1 MQFGDTMQA
10 AASGR
15 MFYPD
20 GRLVA
25 YKDVDTNEIRRLLKD
40 ARITPALRDKLTGE
54 LAVREARADVE
65 FRDEVVEALMAEGKA
80 RHVALSLTDSETK
93 LLAQARRTGVL

>member
-1 MQFGDTMQA
+1 
-10 AASGR
+10 

-25 YKDVDTNEIRRLLKD
+25 YKDVDTNEIRRLLRGG
-40 ARITPALRDKLTGE
+40 RITPALRDKLTGE

-65 FRDEVVEALMAEGKA
+65 FREEVIEALIAEGKS
-80 RHVALSLTDSETK
+80 RHVAFSLTDSEPK
-93 LLAQARRTGVL
+93 LLAQGRRTGVL